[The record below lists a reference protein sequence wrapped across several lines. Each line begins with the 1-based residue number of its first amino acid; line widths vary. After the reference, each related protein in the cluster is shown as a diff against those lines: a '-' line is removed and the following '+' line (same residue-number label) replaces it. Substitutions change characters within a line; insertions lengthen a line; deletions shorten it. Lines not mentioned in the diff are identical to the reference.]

1 MASENPTKAPL
12 FETVGAQVAETA
24 KDAGDD
30 EPKVVDEIESL
41 CMNCH
46 ADVCIPIEPTC
57 SVANIES
64 NRA

>member
-1 MASENPTKAPL
+1 MASENPDKPL

-24 KDAGDD
+24 KDADDD

-46 ADVCIPIEPTC
+46 ADVCIFLKLD
-57 SVANIES
+57 
-64 NRA
+64 